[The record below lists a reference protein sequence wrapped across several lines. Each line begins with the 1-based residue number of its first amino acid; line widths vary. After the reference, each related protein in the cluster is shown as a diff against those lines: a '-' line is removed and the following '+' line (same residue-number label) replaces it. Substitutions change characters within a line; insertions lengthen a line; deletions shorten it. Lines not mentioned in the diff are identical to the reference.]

1 MRKGSLGKTRK
12 KAPVLKRNKSD
23 ALNVPKS
30 QYDLLKTILDH
41 VADPIFVKDRNHRI
55 IYGNQ
60 ALSKIMGMPAVK
72 YLGKSDYDFFPKEEA
87 DVFSAKD
94 KHVFETGEVDVNEEN
109 LTDSH
114 GNVHIISTKKARC
127 IIKGYEPVIVGII
140 RDVTEIKEMERL
152 KSDFIAMISHELR
165 TPLTSI
171 HASLLLLGSGQV
183 CALPPKVE
191 SMLKIAY
198 KNSERLVR
206 LVNEILDFE
215 KLEVGMMQLQT
226 APLQLGKFLKQAV
239 EENSAYGKKFD
250 VVIELGSVPPKCRV
264 MADTNR
270 LMQVMS
276 NLLSNAAKFSHGGS
290 RVVVN
295 TRMLPGGRVRIE
307 VRDSGVGIPK
317 KFYSHV
323 FEKFSQSDTSATR
336 RHDGTGLGL
345 TISKKLVELMGGEI
359 SFSSKEGQ
367 GTSFYIDLLLAT
379 PMKATKGAKRYAA
392 GSPKKSGVHS
402 LCR

>member
-1 MRKGSLGKTRK
+1 MRKVSPQKTRK
-12 KAPVLKRNKSD
+12 KAPVLKRNKNGAGS
-23 ALNVPKS
+23 VPKS
-30 QYDLLKTILDH
+30 QYDLLRTILDH
-41 VADPIFVKDRNHRI
+41 VADPIFVKDRQHRI

-60 ALSKIMGMPAVK
+60 ALSKIMGMPAAK

-171 HASLLLLGSGQV
+171 HASLLLLGSSQMYD
-183 CALPPKVE
+183 LPPKVE
-191 SMLKIAY
+191 AMIKIAY

-215 KLEVGMMQLQT
+215 KLEVGMMHLQT
-226 APLQLGKFLKQAV
+226 VSVPLAKFLAQAI
-239 EENSAYGKKFD
+239 EENSVYGKKFE
-250 VVIELGSVPPKCRV
+250 VVIELGSVSPKYRV
-264 MADTNR
+264 LADANR

-276 NLLSNAAKFSHGGS
+276 NLLSNAIKFSHGGS
-290 RVVVN
+290 RVVVS
-295 TRMLPGGRVRIE
+295 TRMLTGARVRIE

-359 SFSSKEGQ
+359 SFSSQEGQ
-367 GTSFYIDLLLAT
+367 GTSFYIDLPLAS
-379 PMKATKGAKRYAA
+379 PAKATKGAKRYAA
-392 GSPKKSGVHS
+392 G
-402 LCR
+402 